1 MAKKISRKNR
11 NRLRR
16 ALGIGALAALVVAV
30 VVVAVLDHRVTQ
42 QFEGRRWTLPAR
54 VYAQPIELYA
64 GQTLSA
70 ARMAEELERLGYLSQ
85 SKIDRPGQYR
95 RRGDR
100 IDVYVRAFR
109 FSDEMQPARLLRLGW
124 SGDTTMRS
132 SPWIGK
138 MLPIKSGSS
147 R

>member
-1 MAKKISRKNR
+1 MAKRISRKNR

-16 ALGIGALAALVVAV
+16 ALGIGALAALVIAV
-30 VVVAVLDHRVTQ
+30 IVVAVLDHRVTQ

-85 SKIDRPGQYR
+85 SKIDQFILSCKNNQREPTYIGLFTWMLQ
-95 RRGDR
+95 
-100 IDVYVRAFR
+100 
-109 FSDEMQPARLLRLGW
+109 
-124 SGDTTMRS
+124 TTLIE
-132 SPWIGK
+132 WII
-138 MLPIKSGSS
+138 L
-147 R
+147 

>member
-1 MAKKISRKNR
+1 MAKKLSRKNR

-16 ALGIGALAALVVAV
+16 VLGIGALAALAVALI
-30 VVVAVLDHRVTQ
+30 VVAVLDRRVTK

-54 VYAQPIELYA
+54 VYAQPIELYV

-85 SKIDRPGQYR
+85 AKIDRPGQYR
-95 RRGDR
+95 RRGEH

-109 FSDEMQPARLLRLGW
+109 FSDEMQPARLLRLGC
-124 SGDTTMRS
+124 S
-132 SPWIGK
+132 
-138 MLPIKSGSS
+138 LPPASARRGSS
-147 R
+147 CSTG